1 MPAESVGLALPAPG
15 GFGEVLHRLLVDRT
29 WLRLI
34 PGMHRGSKVH
44 PPETTRNGLN
54 ERTSLEQRIAWLERQ
69 MVRLLWAAIG
79 GLSLVIG
86 GIAYSVT
93 IGSFGG
99 LGAFGIAIVAWA
111 ISIVRRK
118 RNGPHRLLPG

>member
-1 MPAESVGLALPAPG
+1 
-15 GFGEVLHRLLVDRT
+15 
-29 WLRLI
+29 
-34 PGMHRGSKVH
+34 MHRGSKIH
-44 PPETTRNGLN
+44 PPQTTRNGLN

-93 IGSFGG
+93 VGSFGG
-99 LGAFGIAIVAWA
+99 LGRLRHCYCRLGNFYRSPETQWA
-111 ISIVRRK
+111 APPITWLKTTGTTRTCSRYLLVKARK
-118 RNGPHRLLPG
+118 RAKAHPWGA